1 MMFNQ
6 FARAARLA
14 VLEAVREAEAGQ
26 ATEVTDEH
34 LLLALVNQGET
45 TSSGWLRTAG
55 VTASKVD
62 EAFRTAERKAGLT
75 DADAARLLAELGID
89 LDEVV
94 AHVEQALGENALASP
109 GATGPRRNRVPFAP
123 SAKDVLRGALIQ
135 ARSLRQKGLRDE
147 HLLLAL
153 AADDGV
159 AGQLLAAHGLGYLD
173 VRARLAKAG

>member
-1 MMFNQ
+1 MFNQ

-14 VLEAVREAEAGQ
+14 VLEAVREAQSGQ
-26 ATEVTDEH
+26 ASSVTDEH
-34 LLLALVNQGET
+34 LLLALVNQAET
-45 TSSGWLRTAG
+45 TSSDWLRTAG

-62 EAFRTAERKAGLT
+62 AAFRAAERKAGLT

-94 AHVEQALGENALASP
+94 GRVEQALGENVLAEP
-109 GATGPRRNRVPFAP
+109 VKPPRNRVPFAP
-123 SAKDVLRGALIQ
+123 SAKDVLRGALDQ
-135 ARSLRQKGLRDE
+135 ARSLRQKALRDE

>member
-1 MMFNQ
+1 MFNQ

-14 VLEAVREAEAGQ
+14 VLEAVREAEAGR
-26 ATEVTDEH
+26 ASSVTDEH
-34 LLLALVNQGET
+34 LLLALVNQEAT
-45 TSSGWLRTAG
+45 TSSDWLRTAG

-62 EAFRTAERKAGLT
+62 AAFREAERKAGLT

-94 AHVEQALGENALASP
+94 GRVEQALGENVLAGP
-109 GATGPRRNRVPFAP
+109 AGPRRNRVPFAP
-123 SAKDVLRGALIQ
+123 SAKDVLRGALDQ
-135 ARSLRQKGLRDE
+135 ARSLRQKALRDE